1 MSVKP
6 SGIKKNDK
14 NFARDVS
21 KAKMKYRKKR
31 AYIII
36 LVCSFLLLITLTK
49 SFMYS
54 RQKADLQEHISNQEQ
69 RIKDLELT
77 NKKNELI
84 ISKLKDPYFIMD
96 FARDAY
102 GLGYEGEI
110 IFNLPNKENYL
121 AEYSKSIITDD
132 IDQQI
137 ANIDKSK
144 LVDDDKILGKKDD
157 KENKKDK
164 KDDKENKKDKKT
176 KEKES
181 N

>member
-1 MSVKP
+1 MSVKA

-14 NFARDVS
+14 NFARDVF

-36 LVCSFLLLITLTK
+36 LICLFLLLITLTK
-49 SFMYS
+49 SYIYS
-54 RQKADLQEHISNQEQ
+54 RQKANLQEHISKQEQ

-84 ISKLKDPYFIMD
+84 INKLKDPYFIMD
-96 FARDAY
+96 FAREAY

-121 AEYSKSIITDD
+121 AEYSKSIITDN
-132 IDQQI
+132 IDEQL

-144 LVDDDKILGKKDD
+144 LLDDNKILGKKDD
-157 KENKKDK
+157 KENKTDNKD
-164 KDDKENKKDKKT
+164 KKDKKT

>member
-6 SGIKKNDK
+6 AGIKKNDK
-14 NFARDVS
+14 NFARDVF

-36 LVCSFLLLITLTK
+36 FVCLFLLLITLTK
-49 SFMYS
+49 SFIYS
-54 RQKADLQEHISNQEQ
+54 RQKANLQEHISKQEQ

-84 ISKLKDPYFIMD
+84 INKLKDPYFIMD
-96 FARDAY
+96 FAREAY

-132 IDQQI
+132 IDEQL

-144 LVDDDKILGKKDD
+144 LIDDNKILGKKDD
-157 KENKKDK
+157 KENKIDK
-164 KDDKENKKDKKT
+164 KDKKDKKT